1 MKEGQGMGLASRIK
15 ISWVRRNRERG
26 ETHNSLKETKNK
38 NRKTKNKNDIRKP
51 A

>member
-38 NRKTKNKNDIRKP
+38 KKNKKQK
-51 A
+51 